1 MPSSSTGGLTAAA
14 ATRLRDEA
22 LAAAK
27 ALEDEAVSLESSNA
41 ERSRQLQEDAET
53 LKSAAAAQ

>member
-1 MPSSSTGGLTAAA
+1 MASSSTVGLTAAA

-27 ALEDEAVSLESSNA
+27 ALEDEAASLESSNA

>member
-1 MPSSSTGGLTAAA
+1 MPSSSIGGLTAAA

-22 LAAAK
+22 LATAK
-27 ALEDEAVSLESSNA
+27 ALEDEAASLESSNA